1 LIIVIN
7 IKIIIYYD
15 KNVRRI
21 LMNSIGI
28 CMGASNIKVVKITR
42 NSEDLKI
49 LDYNSLPHEGN
60 AAKTL
65 DKVLAEFDL
74 EEDNNFAVTGR
85 KFKEFV
91 NLPSIAEPEATELAY
106 NQIKNSY
113 PAVDAIVSA
122 GGETFMVYELDEKGK
137 IADVHSD
144 NKCASGTGEF
154 FLQQLKRMDLSLEE
168 AMASAKLDNPHHLSG
183 RCSVFCKSDCTH
195 ALNKGED
202 KGKIVAGLCSMM
214 ADKIMELLSNFEAE
228 SIMVIGG
235 TSKNNVMIDFLRN
248 KISRVI
254 VPEEADYFEALGTAL
269 WGEKHGL
276 ALTDSDLY
284 SRDKSSFEFLPPLK
298 NYKDKVSFKEME
310 RGSAEAGDE
319 CILGVDVGSTTTKAV
334 IMRKNDD
341 ALLASVYL
349 RTSGDP
355 VGAARRCYS
364 KLLEKIGDTDIDI
377 VGLGVTGSGRQIVGL
392 HALTDS
398 IHNEIMAHAKA
409 AVYFDSEVETI
420 FEIGG
425 QDAKYTYIIN
435 EVPTDYAM
443 NEACSAGTGSFLEE
457 AAAESFNI
465 DVEDI
470 EQIAMKGENPPN
482 FNDQCSA
489 FISSDIKSAIQEGI
503 EVEDICAGLVYSIC
517 LNYTNR
523 VKGNRAVGDKVF
535 MQGGVCYNKAVPI
548 AMAALTD
555 KQIIVPPEPGLMG
568 AYGEALMVKQSL
580 NLELTEEKY
589 FSLKELAEREIK
601 YLNSFI
607 CQGGKEDCDRRCEIN
622 VMEIKGDKY
631 PFGGACNKYVN
642 LSQDLEYD
650 VKKLDYVRKR
660 EKMVYEEYLAE
671 PEQSKIKGK
680 VGINRSLTVSTLL
693 PLYSKFFAE
702 LGYEVILPEDSHEN
716 GIQQQAAAFC
726 HPVGLSHG
734 YIYDLLYN
742 YETDYIFLPHVRG
755 LYVKNGAEESMLCPM
770 AQAEPYYLSAVW
782 PELKEDN
789 VFSPVLDFKNGFASV
804 EDKFIEIAFKL
815 GIARDKAKNAY
826 KKAVEYQS
834 QFNKEL
840 KEKGEEVLE
849 YLRENPD
856 EKAIVLFGRPYN
868 AFVSEAN
875 MGIPHKFASRG
886 EIVIPYDMLDIDKRD
901 VSQKMYWSMGQ
912 MIMKG
917 TELVSSHPNLFAAYI
932 TNFSCGPD
940 SFLLNYFRDINGS
953 KPSLILELDSHT
965 ADAGL
970 NTRIEAF
977 LDVVDSYRK
986 LQENKELTLEKKN
999 NFKKAEIKYNDS
1011 LRIFDSKGGSYKL
1024 DDQHVKVLIP
1034 SMGGNASRAVVAGL
1048 RYSGINAE
1056 AAAEPGEEELKRG
1069 RANSSS
1075 KECLPLQLTLGTLL
1089 NYLEKRK
1096 NDDELLAYFMP
1107 EASGPCR
1114 FGQYNVLLNNLIEE
1128 KELENTAVLTLT
1140 ADNGYAGLGRKFTMR
1155 AWQAVITADV
1165 LDDIESV
1172 ILALAENK
1180 EKAMSQFRESVDLIF
1195 NAFDNH
1201 KWSDVKYILKN
1212 EAEQLSNIKL
1222 KESYENAKKAALT
1235 GEIYVRSDKFS
1246 RRFLVEKLAKKG
1258 IVTKVAPN
1266 NEWLYY
1272 VDYLIENGINKKEL
1286 GFFDSLKLKAK
1297 NLFQRHIEK
1306 TIKDIFADT
1315 GLYEYKLTDIDE
1327 VIESAENAIS
1337 KELTGEAVLTIGS
1350 SIDEIVEEVDGVI
1363 IIGPFGCMPHRVAES
1378 VLTKSLEKEKLK
1390 AAKKHG
1396 NKFTEKVLERFSSL
1410 PFLAVETDGS
1420 VFTQVIEA
1428 RIESFALQLERVN
1441 KYKNEL
1447 RKKI

>member
-1 LIIVIN
+1 
-7 IKIIIYYD
+7 
-15 KNVRRI
+15 
-21 LMNSIGI
+21 MNSIGI

-42 NSEDLKI
+42 NSETLKI
-49 LDYNSLPHEGN
+49 VDYNSLSHEGN
-60 AAKTL
+60 AARTL
-65 DKVLAEFDL
+65 EKVLAEFDL
-74 EEDNNFAVTGR
+74 NEDNNFAVTGR

-91 NLPSIAEPEATELAY
+91 NLPSLAEPEATELAY
-106 NQIKNSY
+106 NEIKDKY
-113 PAVDAIVSA
+113 PAVDAVVSA
-122 GGETFMVYELDEKGK
+122 GGETFMVYELDKKGK
-137 IADVHSD
+137 IADVHSG

-168 AMASAKLDNPHHLSG
+168 AMESAKLDNPYHLSG

-214 ADKIMELLSNFEAE
+214 ADKIMELLSNFKAE

-248 KISRVI
+248 KLSRVI

-269 WGEKHGL
+269 WGEKYGMKL
-276 ALTDSDLY
+276 NDSNLY
-284 SRDKSSFEFLPPLK
+284 SRDKSSFDFLPPLK
-298 NYKDKVSFKEME
+298 DYQHKVSFKDME
-310 RGSAEAGDE
+310 RAEAESGDR

-334 IMRKNDD
+334 IMRKKDD

-349 RTSGDP
+349 RTNGDP
-355 VGAARRCYS
+355 VGAAKRCYLR
-364 KLLEKIGDTDIDI
+364 LLEKIGDTDIEI
-377 VGLGVTGSGRQIVGL
+377 IGLGVTGSGRQIVGL
-392 HALTDS
+392 HALTES

-457 AAAESFNI
+457 AAEESFNI
-465 DVEDI
+465 SVEDI
-470 EQIAMKGENPPN
+470 EGIAMQGKRPPN

-555 KQIIVPPEPGLMG
+555 KEIIVPPEPGLMG

-580 NLELTEEKY
+580 DLDLVDEKE
-589 FSLKELAEREIK
+589 FSLKELADREIK

-642 LSQDLEYD
+642 LSQDVEYD

-660 EKMVYEEYLAE
+660 EKMVYEKYLAKPVE
-671 PEQSKIKGK
+671 IEKKGR

-702 LGYEVILPEDSHEN
+702 LGYEAVLPEDAHEN
-716 GIQQQAAAFC
+716 GIQQQSAAFC

-734 YIYDLLYN
+734 YMYDLLHN

-755 LYVKNGAEESMLCPM
+755 LYVENGAEESMLCPM

-782 PELKEDN
+782 PELKENN
-789 VFSPVLDFKNGFASV
+789 VFSPVLDFKNGFSSV
-804 EDKFIEIAFKL
+804 ESEFTDMALKL
-815 GIARDKAKNAY
+815 GSNKSQAKKAY
-826 KKAVEYQS
+826 KSAVEYQS
-834 QFNKEL
+834 KFNEEL
-840 KEKGEEVLE
+840 KLKGKEVLE
-849 YLRENPD
+849 YLKDNPD

-886 EIVIPYDMLDIDKRD
+886 EIVIPYDMLEFNDRE
-901 VSQKMYWSMGQ
+901 VQQKMYWSMGQ

-917 TELVSSHPNLFAAYI
+917 AELVSEHPNLFAAYI

-940 SFLLNYFRDINGS
+940 SFLLNYFRDKNGS

-986 LQENKELTLEKKN
+986 LQENNGVILEKEN
-999 NFKKAEIKYNDS
+999 NFRKAEVEYNDK
-1011 LRIFDSKGGSYKL
+1011 LRIIDSLGKSYSL
-1024 DDQHVKVLIP
+1024 DNQKVKVLIP

-1056 AAAEPGEEELKRG
+1056 AADEPGEEELKRG

-1089 NYLEKRK
+1089 NYLEKRE
-1096 NDDELLAYFMP
+1096 NDEEVLAYFMP

-1114 FGQYNVLLNNLIEE
+1114 FGQYNVLLNNLIED
-1128 KELENTAVLTLT
+1128 KELDNTAVLTLT
-1140 ADNGYAGLGRKFTMR
+1140 SDNGYAGLGKKFTMR

-1172 ILALAENK
+1172 ILALAEDK
-1180 EKAMSQFRESVDLIF
+1180 EMAISQFRESVDLIF
-1195 NAFDNH
+1195 NAFESH

-1212 EAEQLSNIKL
+1212 EAEQLSNIEL
-1222 KESYENAKKAALT
+1222 KEPYENAKKAALT

-1272 VDYLIENGINKKEL
+1272 VDYLIENGINKNKP

-1297 NLFQRHIEK
+1297 NLFQRHVEK
-1306 TIKDIFADT
+1306 TIKDIFSET
-1315 GLYEYKLTDIDE
+1315 GLYEYKLTDVNK
-1327 VIESAENAIS
+1327 VIESAENAVS
-1337 KELTGEAVLTIGS
+1337 KELTGEAVLTVGS

-1390 AAKKHG
+1390 KAKEYG
-1396 NKFTEKVLERFSSL
+1396 NIFTEKVLERFSSL
-1410 PFLAVETDGS
+1410 PFLAIETDGS

-1428 RIESFALQLERVN
+1428 RIESFALQVERVN
-1441 KYKNEL
+1441 QFKNEL
-1447 RKKI
+1447 KEKN